1 MRKRTWKNGILG
13 GTPLEKDR
21 LNALEDD
28 LGAALLALAA
38 DPLAMVS
45 GAVTRDANGVVT
57 SASVQW
63 PDGTPGVYSGTP
75 STVWTS
81 STDAFTVTCAGSPDT
96 VTITQPAVTRDTSG
110 RIINQPARIIA

>member
-13 GTPLEKDR
+13 GTPLNDVN
-21 LNALEDD
+21 LNRLEDD
-28 LGAALLALAA
+28 LGAVLLAQAA
-38 DPLAMVS
+38 DPLVMAS

-75 STVWTS
+75 STMWTS
-81 STDAFTVTCAGSPDT
+81 STDAFTVTYAGAT
-96 VTITQPAVTRDTSG
+96 TLTITQPAVTRDAAG
-110 RIINQPARIIA
+110 RITNQPARTIA